1 MGAKFNMKGQ
11 KMAAARGTK
20 GRARTSA
27 QVRGDR
33 KRSQTNKMKAI
44 KKGTAAYMAYTKR
57 KRSR

>member
-1 MGAKFNMKGQ
+1 MKGQ

-33 KRSQTNKMKAI
+33 KRSLTNKMKAI
-44 KKGTAAYMAYTKR
+44 RKGTAAYKAYTKR
-57 KRSR
+57 KRSK